1 MTDIGRSTDS
11 SQLGEIFGQLRQI
24 NDRLARIETTQKLV
38 GQEHERRLMLL
49 EERPGKLLAAA
60 ATISAVVSCAV
71 AGIVWL
77 IERTKP

>member
-11 SQLGEIFGQLRQI
+11 SQLGEIFGQLREI
-24 NDRLARIETTQKLV
+24 NDRLARIETTQTLV

-49 EERPGKLLAAA
+49 EARPEKILTVA
-60 ATISAVVSCAV
+60 ATVSAVMSVLV

-77 IERTKP
+77 IEKVK